1 MLTYSNMG
9 GGSSE
14 LNCNKNKGFTLIE
27 LLAVIVIL
35 AIIAVIAT
43 PIITG
48 IIEDSKKA
56 SFERSAEGVVEATK
70 FDIPE
75 KLTEAGYTYEFENG
89 EIDLGEN
96 VKVNNAKNL
105 SGTIKYNKDG
115 EVSYAIHNDKW
126 CVIKN
131 NNETTTTAYEEGKCV
146 LETSTI
152 ASAFTYMDNI
162 ESFEV
167 GDNCVSYF
175 QTDFGEEAA
184 TTFCSGGE
192 LGGLTLKE
200 YASSKIVDVLK
211 TNNVIKNVVTSS
223 SEITIT
229 DYNIVIGGI
238 DVVIPSTIDGKTVVA
253 IGPNAF
259 ASKTL
264 STETSMLNKNNI
276 QFMSNKEDNEI
287 AAISGP
293 IGNIRSVVIPST
305 VKSIEEDA
313 FYFNQISSVTLSN
326 GLETIGKNAF
336 STNQLVNIII
346 PSSVTSIGE
355 YAFATNQL
363 TSVTIPKSV
372 TSIGKSAFDSN
383 QISSVTLS
391 NGLETIGKRAFA
403 VNQITTITIPKSV
416 TSIGDSAFATN
427 QITTITIPKSVTSIG
442 RLAFAYNQLTSVI
455 IESSEIRIGC
465 MAFESNKNLTSIKI
479 AGVDT
484 SIDEIHCVNA

>member
-1 MLTYSNMG
+1 M
-9 GGSSE
+9 
-14 LNCNKNKGFTLIE
+14 KKQGFTLIE

-35 AIIAVIAT
+35 AIIAVVAT

-96 VKVNNAKNL
+96 VKINNAKKL

-131 NNETTTTAYEEGKCV
+131 NNETTTTEYEEGKCV

-175 QTDFGEEAA
+175 QTNMSMSEEEA

-192 LGGLTLKE
+192 FDGLTLKE
-200 YASSKIVDVLK
+200 ALNKGYLNLEELK
-211 TNNVIKNVVTSS
+211 TNNVIKNVVTDGA
-223 SEITIT
+223 IRIT
-229 DYNIVIGGI
+229 DYNIDIGGI

-259 ASKTL
+259 QSKVL
-264 STETSMLNKNNI
+264 STETSMLSKSNI

-287 AAISGP
+287 AFIEVPLIQGD
-293 IGNIRSVVIPST
+293 IKSVVIPNT
-305 VKSIEEDA
+305 VKSI
-313 FYFNQISSVTLSN
+313 
-326 GLETIGKNAF
+326 
-336 STNQLVNIII
+336 
-346 PSSVTSIGE
+346 GE
-355 YAFATNQL
+355 
-363 TSVTIPKSV
+363 
-372 TSIGKSAFDSN
+372 
-383 QISSVTLS
+383 
-391 NGLETIGKRAFA
+391 RAFA
-403 VNQITTITIPKSV
+403 NNKI
-416 TSIGDSAFATN
+416 
-427 QITTITIPKSVTSIG
+427 
-442 RLAFAYNQLTSVI
+442 TSVV
-455 IESSEIRIGC
+455 IESAETQIC
-465 MAFESNKNLTSIKI
+465 CAAFNNNSDLTSIKI

-484 SIDEIHCVNA
+484 LIDELDICR

>member
-1 MLTYSNMG
+1 M
-9 GGSSE
+9 
-14 LNCNKNKGFTLIE
+14 
-27 LLAVIVIL
+27 IL

-131 NNETTTTAYEEGKCV
+131 NNETTTTEYEEGKCV

-152 ASAFTYMDNI
+152 ASAFTYEDI
-162 ESFEV
+162 EVVVESFEV

-175 QTDFGEEAA
+175 QTNMSMSEEEA

-192 LGGLTLKE
+192 LNGLTLKE
-200 YASSKIVDVLK
+200 ALNEGYLNLEELK
-211 TNNVIKNVVTSS
+211 ANDVIKNVVISS
-223 SEITIT
+223 GEITIT
-229 DYNIVIGGI
+229 DYNIDIGGI
-238 DVVIPSTIDGKTVVA
+238 DVVIPSTIDGKIVVA

-259 ASKTL
+259 ERKVL
-264 STETSMLNKNNI
+264 STETSMLNRNNI

-287 AAISGP
+287 ASYQPDGD
-293 IGNIRSVVIPST
+293 IRSVVIPST
-305 VKSIEEDA
+305 VKSIGRFA
-313 FYFNQISSVTLSN
+313 FANNKITSVVIESADV
-326 GLETIGKNAF
+326 EIECYAF
-336 STNQLVNIII
+336 SNN
-346 PSSVTSIGE
+346 S
-355 YAFATNQL
+355 
-363 TSVTIPKSV
+363 
-372 TSIGKSAFDSN
+372 D
-383 QISSVTLS
+383 
-391 NGLETIGKRAFA
+391 
-403 VNQITTITIPKSV
+403 
-416 TSIGDSAFATN
+416 
-427 QITTITIPKSVTSIG
+427 
-442 RLAFAYNQLTSVI
+442 
-455 IESSEIRIGC
+455 
-465 MAFESNKNLTSIKI
+465 LTSIKI

-484 SIDEIHCVNA
+484 LIDAIPYVGC

>member
-1 MLTYSNMG
+1 MK
-9 GGSSE
+9 
-14 LNCNKNKGFTLIE
+14 LNCNKKKGFTLIE

-131 NNETTTTAYEEGKCV
+131 NNETTTTEYEEGKCV

-162 ESFEV
+162 ESFEA

-175 QTDFGEEAA
+175 QTGMSEEEA
-184 TTFCSGGE
+184 TTFCNGGE
-192 LGGLTLKE
+192 FDGLTLKE
-200 YASSKIVDVLK
+200 ALNKGYINLEELK
-211 TNNVIKNVVTSS
+211 TNNVIKNVVISS

-229 DYNIVIGGI
+229 DYDINIGGI

-259 ASKTL
+259 QSKVL
-264 STETSMLNKNNI
+264 STETSMLSKSNI
-276 QFMSNKEDNEI
+276 QFMSNKEDNEL
-287 AAISGP
+287 ANTVA
-293 IGNIRSVVIPST
+293 IGNIKSVVIPST
-305 VKSIEEDA
+305 VKSIGRFA
-313 FYFNQISSVTLSN
+313 FANNKITSVVIESADV
-326 GLETIGKNAF
+326 EIECYAF
-336 STNQLVNIII
+336 SNN
-346 PSSVTSIGE
+346 S
-355 YAFATNQL
+355 
-363 TSVTIPKSV
+363 
-372 TSIGKSAFDSN
+372 D
-383 QISSVTLS
+383 
-391 NGLETIGKRAFA
+391 
-403 VNQITTITIPKSV
+403 
-416 TSIGDSAFATN
+416 
-427 QITTITIPKSVTSIG
+427 
-442 RLAFAYNQLTSVI
+442 
-455 IESSEIRIGC
+455 
-465 MAFESNKNLTSIKI
+465 LTSIKI

-484 SIDEIHCVNA
+484 LIDAIPYVGC

>member
-1 MLTYSNMG
+1 MK
-9 GGSSE
+9 
-14 LNCNKNKGFTLIE
+14 LNCNKKKGFTLIE

-75 KLTEAGYTYEFENG
+75 KLTDSGYTYEFENG

-162 ESFEV
+162 ESFEA

-175 QTDFGEEAA
+175 NGMSEEEA
-184 TTFCSGGE
+184 TKYCNGSEINGY
-192 LGGLTLKE
+192 TLKE
-200 YASSKIVDVLK
+200 ELNKGYLNLEYLK
-211 TNNVIKNVVTSS
+211 TNNVIKNVVTNGT
-223 SEITIT
+223 ITIT
-229 DYNIVIGGI
+229 DYNIDIGGI

-253 IGPNAF
+253 IGSSAF
-259 ASKTL
+259 MAKSL
-264 STETSMLNKNNI
+264 SNETSMLNKNNI
-276 QFMSNKEDNEI
+276 QFMSNKEDREI
-287 AAISGP
+287 ATVQL
-293 IGNIRSVVIPST
+293 GNIKSVLIPST
-305 VKSIEEDA
+305 VKSI
-313 FYFNQISSVTLSN
+313 
-326 GLETIGKNAF
+326 GK
-336 STNQLVNIII
+336 
-346 PSSVTSIGE
+346 
-355 YAFATNQL
+355 YAFANNKI
-363 TSVTIPKSV
+363 TSVV
-372 TSIGKSAFDSN
+372 
-383 QISSVTLS
+383 
-391 NGLETIGKRAFA
+391 
-403 VNQITTITIPKSV
+403 
-416 TSIGDSAFATN
+416 
-427 QITTITIPKSVTSIG
+427 
-442 RLAFAYNQLTSVI
+442 
-455 IESSEIRIGC
+455 IESADVEIEC
-465 MAFESNKNLTSIKI
+465 YAFSNNSDLTSIKI

-484 SIDEIHCVNA
+484 LIDAIPYVGC

>member
-9 GGSSE
+9 GGSLK
-14 LNCNKNKGFTLIE
+14 LNCHKNKGFTLIE

-131 NNETTTTAYEEGKCV
+131 NNETTTTEYEEGKCV

-175 QTDFGEEAA
+175 QTNMSMSEEEA

-192 LGGLTLKE
+192 LNGLTLKE
-200 YASSKIVDVLK
+200 ALNEGYLNLEELK
-211 TNNVIKNVVTSS
+211 ANDVIKNVVISS
-223 SEITIT
+223 GEITIT
-229 DYNIVIGGI
+229 DYNIDIGGI

-253 IGPNAF
+253 IGSYAF
-259 ASKTL
+259 AGKKL

-287 AAISGP
+287 ATSQGP
-293 IGNIRSVVIPST
+293 LIQGDIRSVAIPST
-305 VKSIEEDA
+305 VKSIGDYA
-313 FYFNQISSVTLSN
+313 FDYNKISSVTLSN
-326 GLETIGKNAF
+326 GLETIGRSAF
-336 STNQLVNIII
+336 AGNQLANIII
-346 PSSVTSIGE
+346 PSSVNHIYTNALYKDSTS
-355 YAFATNQL
+355 NPNL
-363 TSVTIPKSV
+363 TKIINKTEQVFNWRNIINSSGLSNDYNFVTGTVEASFGNVEV
-372 TSIGKSAFDSN
+372 TS
-383 QISSVTLS
+383 
-391 NGLETIGKRAFA
+391 E
-403 VNQITTITIPKSV
+403 
-416 TSIGDSAFATN
+416 
-427 QITTITIPKSVTSIG
+427 
-442 RLAFAYNQLTSVI
+442 
-455 IESSEIRIGC
+455 
-465 MAFESNKNLTSIKI
+465 
-479 AGVDT
+479 
-484 SIDEIHCVNA
+484 

>member
-1 MLTYSNMG
+1 MLMYSNMG
-9 GGSSE
+9 GSLE
-14 LNCNKNKGFTLIE
+14 LNCNKKKGFTLIE

-35 AIIAVIAT
+35 AIIAVVAT

-162 ESFEV
+162 ESFEA

-175 QTDFGEEAA
+175 NGMSEEEA

-192 LGGLTLKE
+192 FDGSTLKE
-200 YASSKIVDVLK
+200 ALNEGYLNLEELK
-211 TNNVIKNVVTSS
+211 TNNVIKNVVISS

-229 DYNIVIGGI
+229 NYNIDIGGI

-253 IGPNAF
+253 IGSSAF
-259 ASKTL
+259 MAKSL
-264 STETSMLNKNNI
+264 SNETSMLNKNNI

-287 AAISGP
+287 ATYYQPDGD
-293 IGNIRSVVIPST
+293 IRSVVIPST
-305 VKSIEEDA
+305 VKSI
-313 FYFNQISSVTLSN
+313 
-326 GLETIGKNAF
+326 GK
-336 STNQLVNIII
+336 
-346 PSSVTSIGE
+346 E
-355 YAFATNQL
+355 
-363 TSVTIPKSV
+363 
-372 TSIGKSAFDSN
+372 
-383 QISSVTLS
+383 
-391 NGLETIGKRAFA
+391 
-403 VNQITTITIPKSV
+403 
-416 TSIGDSAFATN
+416 
-427 QITTITIPKSVTSIG
+427 
-442 RLAFAYNQLTSVI
+442 AFAYNKITSVV
-455 IESSEIRIGC
+455 IESADVEIGC
-465 MAFESNKNLTSIKI
+465 SAFAYNNDLTSIKI
-479 AGVDT
+479 AGIDT
-484 SIDEIHCVNA
+484 LIDELDICR